1 MNSYTT
7 RRFRRLF
14 AQLPGAVQRQA
25 REAYRRFCREPFHPS
40 LRFRR
45 VHAARAI
52 YSVRISLAYRALGIQ
67 ERDEIVWFWIGSH
80 ADYDKMLAQ
89 Q

>member
-25 REAYRRFCREPFHPS
+25 REAYRRFRREPFHPS